1 MKKKIVISASIL
13 DLCHKGHLNL
23 LREMRK
29 NGDKTIMVLH
39 DDYSCFLIK
48 DKFPIWDLKRR
59 KNALKMT
66 GLIDEIYTA
75 KKQNPGNQF
84 EKIIKKYKGNDLLF
98 MRGDD
103 NKNFPGKEVI
113 DEHNIP
119 IEYVPY
125 TKGVSSTQLKDLILQ
140 L

>member
-1 MKKKIVISASIL
+1 MKKKIVLSASIL
-13 DLCHKGHLNL
+13 DLCHAGHLNL

-59 KNALKMT
+59 KKALKMT
-66 GLIDEIYTA
+66 GLIDEIYVSKYPSPA
-75 KKQNPGNQF
+75 DQF
-84 EKIIKKYKGNDLLF
+84 KKIIKKYKGNDLLF

-103 NKNFPGKEVI
+103 NINFPGKDVI
-113 DEHNIP
+113 DKYNIP
-119 IEYVPY
+119 IKYIKY
-125 TKGVSSTQLKDLILQ
+125 TEGVSSTKLKDLLLQ
-140 L
+140 I

>member
-13 DLCHKGHLNL
+13 DLCHQGHLNL

-29 NGDKTIMVLH
+29 NGDITIMVLH

-59 KNALKMT
+59 KKALKMT
-66 GLIDEIYTA
+66 GLIDKIYIT
-75 KKQNPGNQF
+75 KKISPADQF
-84 EKIIKKYKGNDLLF
+84 IKIIKKYKGSEFLY

-103 NKNFPGKEVI
+103 NLNFPGIEVI
-113 DEHNIP
+113 KDNNIP
-119 IEYVPY
+119 IKYLKY
-125 TKGVSSTQLKDLILQ
+125 TEGVSSTKLKDLLLQ
-140 L
+140 I